1 MGRRRGGRGV
11 VDVHWFSPADLTD
24 GALGPR
30 DLVQGIDNGEP
41 SDRRVSLSF
50 FCCTPLENDI
60 QVVERVYIYM
70 RVRRSRRGQP
80 AWT

>member
-1 MGRRRGGRGV
+1 MRRRRGRGV

-24 GALGPR
+24 GELGPR

-50 FCCTPLENDI
+50 FSCTPLENDI
-60 QVVERVYIYM
+60 QVVERVYIY
-70 RVRRSRRGQP
+70 RRERRSRRGQP